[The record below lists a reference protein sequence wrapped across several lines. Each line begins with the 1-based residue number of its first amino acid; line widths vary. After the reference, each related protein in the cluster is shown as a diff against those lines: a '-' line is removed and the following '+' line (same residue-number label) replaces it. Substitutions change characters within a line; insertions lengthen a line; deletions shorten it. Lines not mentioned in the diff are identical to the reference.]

1 MHAAIGN
8 TKRKR
13 KASKIP
19 DDEKCSQAEAKL
31 QRPKRKGMFTHF
43 VPTFIQGIR
52 IDIIISA

>member
-8 TKRKR
+8 NKRKR

-19 DDEKCSQAEAKL
+19 DDEKYSQAEAKL
-31 QRPKRKGMFTHF
+31 QWPKRKGMFIQF
-43 VPTFIQGIR
+43 VPTFQGIR